1 MNTDLLIQEYLDVL
15 IQAVNTYYAKYY
27 PNLEPDKYY
36 IMKGRKYHRVVS
48 AGKHGNR
55 SVHAFV
61 GEDGM
66 LYKAAGW
73 AAPAKDARYNLATDM
88 DVLRERIDPHGGYLY
103 KR

>member
-1 MNTDLLIQEYLDVL
+1 
-15 IQAVNTYYAKYY
+15 
-27 PNLEPDKYY
+27 
-36 IMKGRKYHRVVS
+36 
-48 AGKHGNR
+48 
-55 SVHAFV
+55 
-61 GEDGM
+61 M